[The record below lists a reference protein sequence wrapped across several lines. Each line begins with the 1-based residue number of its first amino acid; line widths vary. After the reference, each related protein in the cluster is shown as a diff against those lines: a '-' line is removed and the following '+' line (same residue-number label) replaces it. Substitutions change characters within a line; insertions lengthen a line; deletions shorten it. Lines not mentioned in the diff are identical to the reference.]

1 MSKLSS
7 LDLNG
12 LENTFDLLEDAMDEL
27 DMDDLAEFLELDTTK
42 LANIVNSA
50 LGGGGEGGAAGKDPN
65 AKIVS
70 LLEQL
75 IAKVDQPVNIKLGS
89 RTIEEIGTQIGLRK
103 SYSTRVDSGYGN
115 V

>member
-1 MSKLSS
+1 MEEK
-7 LDLNG
+7 
-12 LENTFDLLEDAMDEL
+12 
-27 DMDDLAEFLELDTTK
+27 
-42 LANIVNSA
+42 
-50 LGGGGEGGAAGKDPN
+50 GKDPN